1 MNLAS
6 RCREAI
12 SHVAMLKKELAMHQR
27 RAAEALALQR
37 QQHQAPV
44 PKLIPNVKSKAGSDK
59 VIQSTTDVA
68 AEMDRMDR
76 LMAVHAPPP
85 PPPNPPAKVVAPAAA
100 VTDDDGSPKGEFYS
114 DYDEE
119 GKEGSP
125 SSSADSEDDE
135 LGPEVGFG
143 TNTIFAHS
151 ASPRIPAKANDYN
164 EGFPDDLPQS
174 ARKKLTPFR
183 PSAPEISEVDS
194 DANSVSSSQSDYR
207 RTIMSSIDAFEAS
220 FVTNFPESFSSS
232 PKEEEP
238 PTTSAIYNPFFP
250 SPRMDPPESVELT
263 PAEIAKAKS
272 APAFPRSHDDPTQ
285 QLPPRSRPGPNERE
299 TINASTSSQKSKA
312 VNVEDVVP
320 STPPRLPSEGTA
332 LIQSTPDDKKE
343 PRTPISLICR
353 KTPGDGH
360 DEPPRPEKTASA
372 TARARYEKA
381 LQPRTNQTGIRATSW
396 KSVKSEKDAAEAP
409 NPEAETPPQES
420 SIKRSKAE
428 PVVAIRNPNPVLQ
441 RLQQRRANSPSVT
454 KISTPAASSS
464 PWRSTF
470 QRSATPIVS
479 NPPSSAPFPKTQPF
493 LPNRSPEPVLAKSN
507 LQPKTP
513 NVATTD
519 ESASPSV
526 SSAISVFEQGAK
538 RNEEFS
544 TTTVARP
551 SRPVRRATS
560 FGSPQFTR
568 PTSPGFVPSDEEDEG
583 FIRSK
588 ARSSSASDVRSLNR
602 KRAGDEEDDYVQEWN
617 QARGL
622 TAKELQSLT
631 SRSNGFEKSSL
642 QNGGSDEF
650 RETARHIFES
660 RSQRTFEGQQSKE
673 LDSLSYQGHYQR
685 SSTSSSS
692 SVSGGAR
699 NSLRNVTKPLSYAE
713 PSLNS
718 KLRQGDVFFAKS
730 DAENHANGEGS
741 GGDYVTSVRL

>member
-37 QQHQAPV
+37 QQHQNPV

-59 VIQSTTDVA
+59 VMQTTTDVA

-76 LMAVHAPPP
+76 LMAAHAPPP
-85 PPPNPPAKVVAPAAA
+85 PPPNPPAKVVAPTAA
-100 VTDDDGSPKGEFYS
+100 VTDEDGSPKGEFYS
-114 DYDEE
+114 DYDEQ

-143 TNTIFAHS
+143 TNSIFANT
-151 ASPRIPAKANDYN
+151 ASPRIPAKVSDYN

-272 APAFPRSHDDPTQ
+272 APAFPRSHDDATH
-285 QLPPRSRPGPNERE
+285 QLPPRSRPVPDERE
-299 TINASTSSQKSKA
+299 TIDALTSSEKSKG
-312 VNVEDVVP
+312 VKVEEAVP
-320 STPPRLPSEGTA
+320 STPPRLPSEGA
-332 LIQSTPDDKKE
+332 ASSQMTPDDKKE

-353 KTPGDGH
+353 KTPGEGY
-360 DEPPRPEKTASA
+360 DEPTRPEKTASA

-381 LQPRTNQTGIRATSW
+381 LQPRTNQPGIRASNW
-396 KSVKSEKDAAEAP
+396 KKIKSEKDSAEAP
-409 NPEAETPPQES
+409 NPEAETQAQES
-420 SIKRSKAE
+420 SNIRSTAE
-428 PVVAIRNPNPVLQ
+428 PVVAIKSSNPVLQ
-441 RLQQRRANSPSVT
+441 RLQQRRANSPSVS
-454 KISTPAASSS
+454 KITTPAASSS
-464 PWRSTF
+464 PWRPTF
-470 QRSATPIVS
+470 QRTAP

-493 LPNRSPEPVLAKSN
+493 LQNKSPEPVLAKSN

-513 NVATTD
+513 SVATTD

-526 SSAISVFEQGAK
+526 SSAISVFEKVAK
-538 RNEEFS
+538 RNEELI
-544 TTTVARP
+544 TTNVNRQ

-602 KRAGDEEDDYVQEWN
+602 NRGGHEDDVQGWN

-631 SRSNGFEKSSL
+631 NRSTGHEKSSL
-642 QNGGSDEF
+642 QNGDADEF
-650 RETARHIFES
+650 RETARRIFES
-660 RSQRTFEGQQSKE
+660 RSQSTFEGQQSKE
-673 LDSLSYQGHYQR
+673 IDSISHQGQLPR
-685 SSTSSSS
+685 PSTSSSNL
-692 SVSGGAR
+692 VSGGAR

-730 DAENHANGEGS
+730 DAENHSSGEGS